1 MELIDRAIRYFEISN
16 EKIKEINNALELTT
30 YEPSRKL
37 LEEQLNALLWV
48 NELVMSKVREE
59 EENAQ
64 NN

>member
-16 EKIKEINNALELTT
+16 EKIKEINNALALTT

-59 EENAQ
+59 EE
-64 NN
+64 

>member
-16 EKIKEINNALELTT
+16 EKIKEINHALKLTT

-37 LEEQLNALLWV
+37 LGEQLNALLWV

-59 EENAQ
+59 EENDHK
-64 NN
+64 